1 MKNSNKISLSGM
13 NINVVMNDLLRNLPF
28 IIMAAL
34 TVLAA
39 SLAYGTIKS
48 KPSYTSTAVIAVTAK
63 SSSNSANAYNAID
76 TAISMADVYK
86 NVLGGK
92 AVEQRVAKDT
102 GLDFSKITLNVTNV
116 SSTNQLNVSVTS
128 YSPEYAYKAVN
139 LILNNCHTVTDELF
153 GNAVIETVKNAD
165 IPTKADTDNNIGKY
179 TALGM
184 FLFAAATAGVSVYES
199 VTRDTVKTKADARNN
214 LEGKCIGTIMHEKKK
229 RTHKNKKYSLLVTRP
244 LLSSRYVESYRRIS
258 DDIDYT
264 MRKSGGK
271 VIAVGSVCENEG
283 KSTVSSNIA
292 LTLVEKGKKVLLL
305 DADFRKPSIYKM
317 FDMPPSSATLAGY
330 IKKEIG
336 LEDAIKY
343 DAKRKLYF
351 CVNST
356 SFPDARGIIE
366 SDRFLKLLD
375 YAKENMDYIIVDTAP
390 SFLKSE
396 TRMLLDVVDASLL
409 VVRQDVAGYVEIN
422 DEIEIRR
429 EADSEYIGYIINAL
443 DDAADTVPD
452 RKSKMYSAY
461 SYKYYTSESETGK
474 EER

>member
-1 MKNSNKISLSGM
+1 MKNSNKIRLSDI
-13 NINVVMNDLLRNLPF
+13 NINVVMKDLLRNLPF

-34 TVLAA
+34 TVLST
-39 SLAYGTIKS
+39 SLAYGTLKR

-63 SSSNSANAYNAID
+63 SSGNSANAYNAID

-92 AVEQRVAKDT
+92 IVKQRVAKDT
-102 GLDFSKITLNVTNV
+102 GLDFSKITLNVTEV
-116 SSTNQLNVSVTS
+116 PSTNQLNVSVTS

-139 LILNNCHTVTDELF
+139 LILDNCHTVTDELF
-153 GNAVIETVKNAD
+153 GNAVIETVKKAG

-184 FLFAAATAGVSVYES
+184 FLFAAATAGVSIYES
-199 VTRDTVKTKADARNN
+199 VNRDTVKTKTDAFNN
-214 LEGKCIGTIMHEKKK
+214 VEGKCVGAVMHEKLK
-229 RTHKNKKYSLLVTRP
+229 RMHKNKKYSLLVTTP
-244 LLSSRYVESYRRIS
+244 LLSATYAESYRRIS
-258 DDIDYT
+258 DYIDYK

-271 VIAVGSVCENEG
+271 ILAVGSVYENEG

-305 DADFRKPSIYKM
+305 DADFRKPAIYKI
-317 FDMPPSSATLAGY
+317 FDMPSSSATLAGY
-330 IKKEIG
+330 IKNEIG

-343 DAKRKLYF
+343 DSKRKMYF

-356 SFPDARGIIE
+356 PFSDARGVIQ

-375 YAKENMDYIIVDTAP
+375 YAKENMDYIIMDTAP
-390 SFLKSE
+390 AFIKSE
-396 TRMLLDVVDASLL
+396 TQMLLDAADASVL
-409 VVRQDVAGYVEIN
+409 VVRQDVADYMTIN
-422 DEIEIRR
+422 DEIERRR
-429 EADSEYIGYIINAL
+429 EADSEYIGYVINDL
-443 DDAADTVPD
+443 DNAADKVTG
-452 RKSKMYSAY
+452 RESKMYGAY
-461 SYKYYTSESETGK
+461 SYKYYTSEGEPGK

>member
-1 MKNSNKISLSGM
+1 M

-139 LILNNCHTVTDELF
+139 LILDNCHTVTDELF

-214 LEGKCIGTIMHEKKK
+214 LEGKCIGTIMHEKNK

-258 DDIDYT
+258 DDIDYK
-264 MRKSGGK
+264 MRKLGGK
-271 VIAVGSVCENEG
+271 VIAVGGVCENEG

-356 SFPDARGIIE
+356 SFPDARGIIK

-390 SFLKSE
+390 SFLKAE

-429 EADSEYIGYIINAL
+429 EADSEYIGYIINDL

-452 RKSKMYSAY
+452 RKSKMYGAY